1 MRARMWRMG
10 ARELRAKGLRT
21 RGLRTR
27 IWELEFWGEVL
38 EPGEMA
44 EGTRV

>member
-10 ARELRAKGLRT
+10 ARELRAKGLM
-21 RGLRTR
+21 TR
-27 IWELEFWGEVL
+27 IWELGFWGEVL
-38 EPGEMA
+38 EAGEMA